1 MQSSER
7 LSRLR
12 DFIAKTFTDTLK
24 PAEGGLAHP
33 YITPGGP
40 YAKDLWDWDS
50 YWTIRAI
57 YGLAKLEG
65 RTELLET
72 IRPHARGTLLNFLDH
87 QGPDGALPIM
97 IQAKDADPFECLQ
110 GRDFNMA
117 KPFVG
122 QLAKL
127 LLDEKAFA
135 PEELATLVP
144 KLLAYHR
151 CYFER
156 YLDEPT
162 GLVVW
167 ALDWGLGDD
176 DDPAAWGRPHRS
188 CASVYLN
195 TFLYADMK
203 AAAAVADACGLA
215 DVAAE
220 YRDRIAALG
229 AAIEKYCWDPRD
241 AAYYSVD
248 VQCRPNREAN
258 HHFGTLNVG
267 LDVFWGGLRLKVLTW
282 MSALPFW
289 AGLGTDEQ
297 LAAYLRANFTPERLW
312 SDHGVRSLSKDEP
325 MYAPEVRRGN
335 PSNWLGPIWLV
346 ANYIVWEMLNQRNR
360 KDLADQLADHVT
372 TMLDDDLRSCGK
384 FHEYYSPETGLGV
397 NAPGFMSWNAL
408 AALMEG

>member
-1 MQSSER
+1 MDTSPR

-12 DFIAKTFTDTLK
+12 EFIAKTFTDTLK

-57 YGLAKLEG
+57 YGLANLED
-65 RTELLET
+65 RTDLLET
-72 IRPHARGTLLNFLDH
+72 IRPHACGTLLNFLDH

-97 IQAKDADPFECLQ
+97 IQAKDPDPFECLQ
-110 GRDFNMA
+110 GPDFNMA

-127 LLDEKAFA
+127 LLDQHAFT
-135 PEELATLVP
+135 PEELAPCVP

-151 CYFER
+151 CYFDR
-156 YLDEPT
+156 YLDAKT

-195 TFLYADMK
+195 TFLYADMR
-203 AAAAVADACGLA
+203 AAAEVAEQCGQSAIA
-215 DVAAE
+215 DE
-220 YRDRIAALG
+220 YRTRIASLG
-229 AAIEKYCWDPRD
+229 DAIEKFCWDSRD
-241 AAYYSVD
+241 QAYYSVD
-248 VQCRPNREAN
+248 VQCRPNREKN

-267 LDVFWGGLRLKVLTW
+267 LEAFWSGLRIKVLTW

-289 AGLGTDEQ
+289 AGLGTDAQ
-297 LAAYLRANFTPERLW
+297 LEAFIQNNLTPERLW

-325 MYAPEVRRGN
+325 MYAPEVPRGN

-346 ANYIVWEMLNQRNR
+346 ANYVVWEMLR
-360 KDLADQLADHVT
+360 KRGRDDLARQLADNIT
-372 TMLDDDLRSCGK
+372 KMLDDDLQACGK